1 MWNNTC
7 YILLWRSGGQILS
20 YDISLYRKGIKNA
33 ERIYYDYDG
42 NITYNVCEMLEVAF
56 GEQHLKKWNDKPVN
70 EFIEEFKK
78 GYEDMMLNPTKYK
91 KYDSPNGWG
100 TYETTL
106 KAIQNL
112 YNYIVEYTNY
122 DGLENVYLEFV

>member
-1 MWNNTC
+1 M
-7 YILLWRSGGQILS
+7 S

-78 GYEDMMLNPTKYK
+78 GYEDMMLNPTKY
-91 KYDSPNGWG
+91 
-100 TYETTL
+100 
-106 KAIQNL
+106 
-112 YNYIVEYTNY
+112 
-122 DGLENVYLEFV
+122 

>member
-1 MWNNTC
+1 M
-7 YILLWRSGGQILS
+7 S

-56 GEQHLKKWNDKPVN
+56 GEQHLKKWNNKPVN

-112 YNYIVEYTNY
+112 YNYIVKYTNY